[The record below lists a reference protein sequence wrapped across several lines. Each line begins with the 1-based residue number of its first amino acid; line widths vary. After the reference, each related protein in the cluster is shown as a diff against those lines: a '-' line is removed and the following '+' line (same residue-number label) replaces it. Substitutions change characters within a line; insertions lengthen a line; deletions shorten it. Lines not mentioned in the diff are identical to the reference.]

1 MPELLLSIVA
11 FGWGDPS
18 SFQKPTT
25 FSLTNTFVLQE
36 CNSLLTA
43 THLLSCGTQQ
53 PREAGLSPRKKSAK
67 TDLESKSKME
77 GLHMAGSNVIKFEI
91 NEVFW
96 EKMALESLC
105 EESLGSDACCRRF
118 RRFQYHEATGPR
130 EVCSRLHHLCRQWL
144 KPEQHTRAQIL
155 DLVILE
161 QFLSILPPEMENW
174 VRECGPETC
183 SQAVALAE
191 GFLLSQTEEKKQ
203 KKQQILFGGVPTEFP
218 EIKFLRSPL
227 DISRRLPSRWKMQR
241 DQESV
246 ASLGGDMTSA
256 VHPLQDEVETEFMQ
270 LDQGLLTFEDVA
282 VYFDEEELVL
292 LDPDQRALHRAVMEE
307 NFWNVVS
314 LGTEIL
320 RTTRERENEQESHRM
335 VLERARC
342 KESKERRRK
351 TEVKQKRRKKTVVCP
366 EGGYQE
372 ISIHDKIDKA
382 KKSYKCPMC
391 VKGFSSKSTLNLHWR
406 IHTGEKLFQCLE
418 CGKSFSCNSSLK
430 THKRTHTG
438 EKPFKCPL
446 CGKDFSQS
454 INLTCH
460 LRIHTGEKPFKCFE
474 CGKRFNKKGDLSRH
488 QRIHTG
494 EKPYSCLD
502 CGMSFRHKESLKNHQ
517 RLHTGEQPYKC
528 LECGKNYSSSTS
540 LTKHQRIHTGEKP
553 YKCLE
558 CGKSFQANG
567 DLTRHQRSHIGDRP
581 YKCFECGK
589 ACSQSEA

>member
-1 MPELLLSIVA
+1 
-11 FGWGDPS
+11 
-18 SFQKPTT
+18 
-25 FSLTNTFVLQE
+25 
-36 CNSLLTA
+36 
-43 THLLSCGTQQ
+43 
-53 PREAGLSPRKKSAK
+53 
-67 TDLESKSKME
+67 ME
-77 GLHMAGSNVIKFEI
+77 GLHTADLDVIKIEI
-91 NEVFW
+91 GDEIW
-96 EKMALESLC
+96 DKMAPQSQSED
-105 EESLGSDACCRRF
+105 SLGSDACCRRF
-118 RRFQYHEATGPR
+118 RHFRYHDAKGPR
-130 EVCSRLHHLCRQWL
+130 EVCSQLHTLCRLWL
-144 KPEQHTRAQIL
+144 KPDQHTKTQIL

-161 QFLSILPPEMENW
+161 QFLTILPLEMECW
-174 VRECGPETC
+174 VRECGPETS

-203 KKQQILFGGVPTEFP
+203 KKQQMLFGGVPNEFP
-218 EIKFLRSPL
+218 EIKFLRSPF
-227 DISRRLPSRWKMQR
+227 DINCRLSPCWSLKQDMERF
-241 DQESV
+241 
-246 ASLGGDMTSA
+246 ASLGGEMTSVA
-256 VHPLQDEVETEFMQ
+256 HSLHDGVETAFMQ
-270 LDQGLLTFEDVA
+270 LNQGLLTFEDVA
-282 VYFDEEELVL
+282 VYFDEEDLVL
-292 LDPDQRALHRAVMEE
+292 LDPDQRTLHRAVMEE

-320 RTTRERENEQESHRM
+320 RTTKEMENESEIHGM

-342 KESKERRRK
+342 RGTKERKRK
-351 TEVKQKRRKKTVVCP
+351 TEVKQKRRKKPVLCP

-372 ISIHDKIDKA
+372 ISIHDRMDKG
-382 KKSYKCPMC
+382 KKRYKCPLC
-391 VKGFSSKSTLNLHWR
+391 AKGFSSKSTLNLHWR

-528 LECGKNYSSSTS
+528 LECGKNYSSATS

-553 YKCLE
+553 YRCSE

-567 DLTRHQRSHIGDRP
+567 DLTRHQRVHVGEKP
-581 YKCFECGK
+581 YRCLECGK
-589 ACSQSEA
+589 TCSQSEV